1 MSYATEQRR
10 RTRLSPD
17 ERNRQLMAHAI
28 AVFAR
33 RGIGRASH
41 AEIAERAGVSV
52 ATVFNY
58 FNTREDL
65 VDAVLSE
72 VENFLFKLAR
82 QAHDNSS
89 PALVCLKKHI
99 DLYVDAAYEQSDYHL
114 IALEWGASI
123 RDEVWPRFAQCCEGM
138 LNLTVR
144 TLERGEAQG
153 EFKSKLEHREL
164 AMLLNSI
171 YYPASQ
177 MIYQTPQPPRE
188 EVKAFMLRS
197 CQVALGVL

>member
-1 MSYATEQRR
+1 MQYATEQRR

-33 RGIGRASH
+33 RGLGRAGH

-65 VDAVLSE
+65 VDAVLTE
-72 VENFLFKLAR
+72 IENHLYSMAR
-82 QAHDNSS
+82 SAHESGFS
-89 PALVCLKKHI
+89 AQECFRLHI
-99 DLYVDAAYEQSDYHL
+99 EQYVDAAYDKSDYNL

-123 RDEVWPRFAQCCEGM
+123 RDDVWPRFAQCCERLQSM
-138 LNLTVR
+138 ATR
-144 TLERGEAQG
+144 TLQRGMELG
-153 EFKSKLEHREL
+153 EFRSKLDCEHI
-164 AMLLNSI
+164 AQLLSSI
-171 YYPASQ
+171 NYSASQ
-177 MIYQTPQPPRE
+177 MIYQSPQPPRE
-188 EVKAFMLRS
+188 EVKEFMLKSVRL
-197 CQVALGVL
+197 AMGML